1 MHTNP
6 DIKLFH
12 VGTDYFAV
20 DMSADTVNYTHL
32 YQMNEATAMLWEA
45 FQDKEF
51 DADMMVDK
59 LCAEYDV
66 AHDVAHRD
74 VAQLLSEW
82 QAIGMMA

>member
-1 MHTNP
+1 MHLNP

-20 DMSADTVNYTHL
+20 DMSTGEVNYTHL

-45 FQDKEF
+45 FSGRDF

-66 AHDVAHRD
+66 ARD
-74 VAQLLSEW
+74 VARQDVEQQLSEW
-82 QAIGMMA
+82 QANGMMA